1 MTIYIMKENIKD
13 KKGVIKKHVFV
24 VNAFSI
30 EKSNKLFF
38 ERICEKGE
46 LMFDVISDY
55 YKELREYINMNKLV
69 LNDKL
74 EYLLIF

>member
-1 MTIYIMKENIKD
+1 MTVYIMKENIKD
-13 KKGVIKKHVFV
+13 KKGVIKTHIFV
-24 VNAFSI
+24 VNAFSK
-30 EKSNKLFF
+30 EKANKLFF
-38 ERICEKGE
+38 ERICGKGE

-55 YKELREYINMNKLV
+55 YKELREYINIKKLV